1 MAKFKNTIGAEFPK
15 YVKTQLSKRAE
26 ITEKKNRSSKD
37 LLWLT
42 NRTGWYKV
50 TSGALVNKADTLARD
65 NILQG
70 GLVKDAGDGSVSLR
84 GGFNSSYLRNDEL
97 GFRPMPNI
105 SSISVGTG
113 GRWQTLLQAEITIEA
128 YDLSQLDIISK
139 LYMSLGVHIFVEWG
153 HAPYVDNSGNIQ
165 TTTIRPID
173 FFQFRG
179 PSGLN
184 DKLLKEIS
192 RVKDKYDGNYEALI
206 GRVYN
211 FDYNSNPDGSYTCK
225 IKVMGAGAMADS
237 LRGISN
243 LGGEDTD
250 ATPDDD
256 PKKYGSDLE
265 VALTSIKNVLNN
277 AAQAKVSIK
286 SIPVSKNGRASRG
299 RKRFPLGEILRV
311 GGGTMFETYTS
322 FWGKVGNALAGSDF
336 YTSPS
341 YGTVLNEIYGNSN
354 YKSLSFGGG
363 GAVSYTNNF
372 SKFGNASQTIH
383 KIDPS
388 GGNFGLSKIP
398 DNFYDGFTSTLTYE
412 KVGTFFP
419 DKIKA
424 TYITLGHLFC
434 LVQHLGIFVIDSG
447 EPQPAIYLDYHPDNT
462 IVRTGTIQASIDPS
476 ICLVPYAQNRMSLG
490 LFLNPLDPTNPA
502 KYSFQEGSRTNA
514 SKNFAINNQLNRVN
528 GNIPSF
534 NGKLFNILINIDFA
548 IETLQNLKN
557 SKSDKIATLRE
568 YLDSILAGVN
578 RALGGINDF
587 KLNFVDCSQTLRV
600 IDQNYVPDKIEYF
613 EMPVFGLKSIAYD
626 YNYSSK
632 ISKEL
637 ASQIVIASQAS
648 SQDIKDYPDDVL
660 SYFKLNGGVTDRF
673 TPEIKPPCIEP
684 TDAEKIQALRAP
696 QSLFDQL
703 YNTFSLSSD
712 EPISTGVAS
721 SLINY
726 YNTLQIK
733 YINKAGSNEKQTIL
747 IPIEMSVTIDGIAGI
762 LPYTA
767 FLLPNNRLPKRYRNR
782 VAFIVFSI
790 NHKFENNQWLT
801 ELRGQ
806 TIMKP

>member
-15 YVKTQLSKRAE
+15 YVSTQLSKRAE
-26 ITEKKNRSSKD
+26 ITEKKNRNSKD

-50 TSGALVNKADTLARD
+50 TSGALVNKTDTLARN

-84 GGFNSSYLRNDEL
+84 EGFNSSYLRNDEL

-128 YDLSQLDIISK
+128 YDLTQLDIISR

-153 HAPYVDNSGNIQ
+153 HAPYVDNSGDVQ

-179 PSGLN
+179 ASDLN
-184 DKLLKEIS
+184 TKLLKEIS

-211 FDYNSNPDGSYTCK
+211 FDYNANPDGSYTCK
-225 IKVMGAGAMADS
+225 IKVMGAGAMTDS
-237 LRGISN
+237 LRSISN
-243 LGGEDTD
+243 FSGEDTD

-265 VALTSIKNVLNN
+265 VALASIKNVLNN
-277 AAQAKVSIK
+277 AATAEVTLK
-286 SIPVSKNGRASRG
+286 SVTGLDNKI
-299 RKRFPLGEILRV
+299 PLGEILRV
-311 GGGTMFETYTS
+311 GGSTMFETYTS
-322 FWGKVGNALAGSDF
+322 FWGKVGNALAGSDY
-336 YTSPS
+336 YTNPS
-341 YGTVLNEIYGNSN
+341 YGSVLNQIYGNSN

-363 GAVSYTNNF
+363 GAVRYTNNF

-388 GGNFGLSKIP
+388 GGNFGLSPIP
-398 DNFYDGFTSTLTYE
+398 DSFYDGFTSTLTYE
-412 KVGTFFP
+412 KIGTFFP
-419 DKIKA
+419 DKIRA

-476 ICLVPYAQNRMSLG
+476 ICLVPYNRGPRMSLG
-490 LFLNPLDPTNPA
+490 LFLNPVDPTKNE
-502 KYSFQEGSRTNA
+502 KYSFQEGTRTNDT
-514 SKNFAINNQLNRVN
+514 KNFATHPQINRLN

-534 NGKLFNILINIDFA
+534 NGKLFNILINVDFA
-548 IETLQNLKN
+548 IETLHNLKN
-557 SKSDKIATLRE
+557 AKSDKIGTLRE

-600 IDQNYVPDKIEYF
+600 VDQNYVPDDVKYL

-637 ASQIVIASQAS
+637 ASQIVIGSQAS
-648 SQDIKDYPDDVL
+648 QEIKKFPDDIL
-660 SYFKLNGGVTDRF
+660 SFNKLNDGVIDRF
-673 TPEIKPPCIEP
+673 TDQIAPPCKEP
-684 TDAEKIQALRAP
+684 TPEEEIQALRAP

-712 EPISTGVAS
+712 EPISTGVS
-721 SLINY
+721 NSLINY

-733 YINKAGSNEKQTIL
+733 YINQAGSDEQQTIL
-747 IPIEMSVTIDGIAGI
+747 IPIEMSVTIDGIGGI
-762 LPYTA
+762 LPYNA